1 MTVVPKDAWAKLSG
15 LSFHY
20 RDWGGQ
26 GQPIVLLHGLAS
38 TSRIWDMVAPM
49 LAANYAVVALDQR
62 GHGESAKPDTGY
74 DFASVSADLHAFI
87 QHTGLERPVVIGHS
101 WGGDVSLEYAVERP
115 DACRGLGFVDGGSI
129 EISTRP
135 GNTLDKAKEDMAPPD
150 WTGMTVDKLI
160 ERARTWRQP
169 TMLTPAHEEILLSNF
184 NVDGNGAISA
194 RLSRENHLKIIE
206 ALWDHVP
213 SELYPKVRC
222 PVLLMPARQDGVD
235 AQQDRQSRRAE
246 SIERAESLIPKSKTV
261 WFEDSVHDVPIQRPE
276 LVARAIAEHIDNGFF
291 S

>member
-1 MTVVPKDAWAKLSG
+1 MAVAPKDAWTELGG

-20 RDWGGQ
+20 RDWGGS

-38 TSRIWDMVAPM
+38 TSRIWDMVAPI
-49 LAANYAVVALDQR
+49 LAADYAVVALDQR
-62 GHGESAKPDTGY
+62 GHGESAKPDGGY

-87 QHTGLERPVVIGHS
+87 QHLAMESPVVIGHS
-101 WGGDVSLEYAVERP
+101 WGGDVALEFAVERP
-115 DACRGLGFVDGGSI
+115 DICRGLGFVDGGSI

-135 GNTLDKAKEDMAPPD
+135 DNTLERAMEDMAPPD
-150 WTGMTVDKLI
+150 WTGMTVDKLL

-169 TMLTPAHEEILLSNF
+169 SMLTPAHEEILLSNF
-184 NVDGNGAISA
+184 NIDGNGAISA

-206 ALWDHVP
+206 ALWDHIP
-213 SELYPKVRC
+213 SRLYPEVSC

-235 AQQDRQSRRAE
+235 SQDDRQSRRTE
-246 SIERAESLIPKSKTV
+246 SIKRAEGLIPKSKTV
-261 WFEDSVHDVPIQRPE
+261 WFEDSVHDVPIQRPD
-276 LVARAIAEHIDNGFF
+276 LVAQVISEHIENGFF